1 MPMGLLDIL
10 LTVLGASMLLAG
22 LWWIGG
28 GRWRW
33 LPRCPVGGGQRISQP
48 TRMVVGLA
56 HLVLGYH
63 LVVWS
68 LPAREN
74 RPMQFPR
81 QRWYWLVAGAAGV
94 MAASVA
100 LDRLCPLDADEPRDP
115 GRD

>member
-1 MPMGLLDIL
+1 MGLLDIL
-10 LTVLGASMLLAG
+10 FAVLGVSMLAAG

-33 LPRCPVGGGQRISQP
+33 LPRCPAGVVPRLSQP

-68 LPAREN
+68 LPAREA
-74 RPMQFPR
+74 RPIQFPR
-81 QRWYWLVAGAAGV
+81 QGWYWLVVGAAGA

-100 LDRLCPLDADEPRDP
+100 LDRLCPLDPDEPRDP
-115 GRD
+115 GQE